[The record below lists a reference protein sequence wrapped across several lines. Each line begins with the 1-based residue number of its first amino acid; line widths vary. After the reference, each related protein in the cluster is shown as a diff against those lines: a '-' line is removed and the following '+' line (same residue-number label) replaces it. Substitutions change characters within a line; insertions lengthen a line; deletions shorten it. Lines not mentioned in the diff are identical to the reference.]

1 MYDSYP
7 MNEKTFDYL
16 LLRANPDPVRFESLN
31 AGVVVFDGQN
41 TTVLVDASGRRLPIL
56 HPDLGRI
63 DFSEWA
69 EKIQNELRA
78 HPQEVQLSLLQI
90 LSSPLIPDRNIGK
103 TVGEDALQQAT
114 ALFKRMVERQLSN
127 LPTLK
132 ARIVR
137 QTKLNKELKDWFKS
151 AKVFS
156 NKIEGLSRHLVVA
169 NYPVDPASD
178 LYADFALQ
186 NGKLHIIETLDLRNV
201 DHLTPTLRGDAA
213 IKGFTLNE
221 AGENSNAIAIISAS
235 DYSVARPAISMISRF
250 ADDVFDISTPI
261 ERQRLSHFMAES
273 LQKPDL
279 ETQFAYA

>member
-186 NGKLHIIETLDLRNV
+186 NGKLRNV

>member
-1 MYDSYP
+1 
-7 MNEKTFDYL
+7 MNEKSFDYL

-41 TTVLVDASGRRLPIL
+41 TSVLVDASRRRLPIL

-78 HPQEVQLSLLQI
+78 HPQEVQFSLLQI
-90 LSSPLIPDRNIGK
+90 LSFPLIPDRNIGK
-103 TVGEDALQQAT
+103 TVGEGASQQAMV
-114 ALFKRMVERQLSN
+114 LFKRMVERQLSN

-132 ARIVR
+132 KRMVK
-137 QTKLNKELKDWFKS
+137 QTKLNKELKDWFKL

-186 NGKLHIIETLDLRNV
+186 NGELHIIETLDLRNV
-201 DHLTPTLRGDAA
+201 DHLTPTIRGDAA
-213 IKGFTLNE
+213 IKGLTLNE

-250 ADDVFDISTPI
+250 ADDVFDISTAI
-261 ERQRLSHFMAES
+261 ERQRLSQFMAMS